1 MSMNQDLWSIIDHQW
16 FRTILTVFTTLSTS
30 KARSVLVK
38 CPLSIENFFKQR
50 RWNYITTV
58 INAKRKRQ
66 LIACFTSNWLKS
78 IREKKFK
85 NFRIEDDSNVR
96 IVSKSIFQM
105 MKIFFVHFAY
115 RVQYSSFKM
124 TVFTIIINQHY

>member
-1 MSMNQDLWSIIDHQW
+1 MKINNTKVMSMNQNLWSMIQNNP
-16 FRTILTVFTTLSTS
+16 S
-30 KARSVLVK
+30 KASSLLVK

-66 LIACFTSNWLKS
+66 TIACFTSNWLKS
-78 IREKKFK
+78 IREMKFK
-85 NFRIEDDSNVR
+85 NFRIEDDFNVK

-105 MKIFFVHFAY
+105 MKILSVHFAC
-115 RVQYSSFKM
+115 RVQYSSFKL
-124 TVFTIIINQHY
+124 TVFTIIINQHNID